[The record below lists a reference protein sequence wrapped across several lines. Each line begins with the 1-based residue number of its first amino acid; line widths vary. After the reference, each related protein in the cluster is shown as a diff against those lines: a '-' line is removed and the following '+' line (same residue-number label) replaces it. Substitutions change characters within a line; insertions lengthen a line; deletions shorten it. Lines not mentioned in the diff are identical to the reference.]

1 MLDCVGQVGQV
12 VLDCVAL
19 SCMSGPYTVYVVDE
33 SQRANNSVESQHAAS
48 VARDTTIVP
57 CVAKRQKISNAAE
70 LTTATYNHESF
81 ELTKEEYDRYG
92 QLVGLRQSRD
102 IKMNELDELKLLQ
115 KKIDAWNK
123 KTKRTRNRPKLDE
136 KLSIYMDTIDDSMGE
151 LFAYMKKYHT
161 DGQKSI
167 KFPPMKFDER
177 YTPAVREMIHKIHGR
192 ILSHTEKFSSSF
204 KPIDEPD
211 EPAQST
217 QPQSDHAAN

>member
-12 VLDCVAL
+12 VLDCVVL
-19 SCMSGPYTVYVVDE
+19 SCMSGPYTVYVVAE

-48 VARDTTIVP
+48 VDRDTTIIP
-57 CVAKRQKISNAAE
+57 CVAKRQKISNAVE
-70 LTTATYNHESF
+70 LTTATYNHESA

-123 KTKRTRNRPKLDE
+123 KTKQTRNRPNLSE
-136 KLSIYMDTIDDSMGE
+136 KLSIYQNTIDDSMGE

-161 DGQKSI
+161 NGQKSI
-167 KFPPMKFDER
+167 KFPSMKFDEH
-177 YTPAVREMIHKIHGR
+177 YTPAVREMIHKIRDR
-192 ILSHTEKFSSSF
+192 ILSHAESFSRSF
-204 KPIDEPD
+204 KPVDAPD
-211 EPAQST
+211 KPD
-217 QPQSDHAAN
+217 QSDPAAD